1 MTLDMSNLVMSLVVV
16 DDRLECDREVE
27 QEEEEAAGLEQKHLA
42 LIEWM
47 WRKQRE
53 HEQSIWGCL
62 LRAAEAGRYARREDR
77 GAFHP
82 TPCVFV
88 NDPNQIQI

>member
-42 LIEWM
+42 LIKWM

-62 LRAAEAGRYARREDR
+62 LRAAEAGRYAAARM
-77 GAFHP
+77 GFTHSNL
-82 TPCVFV
+82 CVFV
-88 NDPNQIQI
+88 NEWII